1 MKTHERSAS
10 ALSSA
15 STLLPDT
22 GVIPFPTVKRNRT
35 RAGAFTKATIRKM
48 QCSPGQQEKLFW
60 DAAMRGFGMRALRS
74 GRRSWIY
81 QYRDEHARTRRMVL
95 GDVSAV
101 DLDAAREVA
110 RQKAASVAQ
119 GVNPSVERKKKR
131 TAGTVLEVVEAYLVH
146 ARERQRSRTF
156 SGTERHLRAHA
167 APLHHD
173 RVETVSRGDIAGLLG
188 RIAESSGPISAN
200 RLRAALSAMWTWG
213 LRTGLIDADNN
224 PVTFTVRQRETTRD
238 RTLSGAELIAIW
250 DATNNG
256 KDYSRIVRLCLLTG
270 CRREEIGRLRWDEI
284 QDDRLV
290 FGPDRMKGNLA
301 HEIALLPMISSAL
314 PKRLDDARSCVFG
327 KRGTGFSGWSKSKID
342 LDAKL
347 AGLGINIPAWGLH
360 DLRRTVSTRLH
371 DAGVEPLV
379 IEALLAHKQQGVAA
393 VYNRASFREAKRA
406 ALTRWHE
413 IVAELIAR

>member
-1 MKTHERSAS
+1 MKAHERSAS

-15 STLLPDT
+15 STLLPDAR
-22 GVIPFPTVKRNRT
+22 VIRFPTVKRNRAEART
-35 RAGAFTKATIRKM
+35 FTKATVRKM
-48 QCSPGQQEKLFW
+48 LCSPGQQEKLFW
-60 DAAMRGFGMRALRS
+60 DAALRGFGMRALRS

-101 DLDAAREVA
+101 SLEAAREVA

-119 GVNPSVERKKKR
+119 GANPSVERKKRR

-146 ARERQRSRTF
+146 AKERQRSRTF
-156 SGTERHLRAHA
+156 SGTERHLRVHA
-167 APLHHD
+167 ASLHHD
-173 RVETVSRGDIAGLLG
+173 RVETVRRGDIAALLG
-188 RIAESSGPISAN
+188 RIAENSGPISAN

-213 LRTGLIDADNN
+213 LRTGLIDADTN
-224 PVTFTVRQRETTRD
+224 PVAFTVRQRENTRD
-238 RTLSGAELIAIW
+238 RTLSGAELKAIW
-250 DATNNG
+250 DATTNG

-284 QDDRLV
+284 QGDRIV

-314 PKRLDDARSCVFG
+314 PKRPDDARSCVFG

-347 AGLGINIPAWGLH
+347 ASLGKKMTAWGLH
-360 DLRRTVSTRLH
+360 DLRRTFSTRLH

-393 VYNRASFREAKRA
+393 VYNRASFREAKSG
-406 ALTRWHE
+406 ALSRWHQ
-413 IVAELIAR
+413 ILGGLFK